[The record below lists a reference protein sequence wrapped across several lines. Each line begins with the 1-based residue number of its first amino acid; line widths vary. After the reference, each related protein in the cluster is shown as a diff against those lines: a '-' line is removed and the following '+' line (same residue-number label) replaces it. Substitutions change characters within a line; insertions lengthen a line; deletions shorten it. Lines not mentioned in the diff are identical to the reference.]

1 VVEEELSQQ
10 SSGNVLQI
18 ISLEGE
24 LENGT
29 KPELGSADL
38 LRMYEAMVLTRL
50 LDGRGLN
57 LQRQGRIGFYVPC
70 AGQEAAQVGSSFLL
84 REDDWTFPTYRDLG
98 VAIARGVPTR
108 RIMSHLMAN
117 SEDPMLGKQMPNH
130 WGFKEVN
137 FMSVASTIAA
147 HLPVSVGVA
156 ISMKMKKKD
165 TVVLSYHGDGAT
177 SEGDF
182 HVAYNFAGV
191 NKAPI
196 VFICENNG
204 WAISLPVQKQTASQ
218 TLAMKARAYG
228 FLGVT
233 VDGNDVLAVYQAT
246 REAVARARRGEGP
259 TMIECL
265 TYRMGPHS
273 TSDDPNRY
281 RTKEEI
287 EFWKKRDPIERF
299 RVYLEK
305 NGIWNLEYEN
315 KVRKKSED
323 EINNAITEEEKV
335 IPPTMS
341 TMFEGVYSE
350 QPWFLKE
357 EQKEEESFSEKE

>member
-1 VVEEELSQQ
+1 MVRENLNQP
-10 SSGNVLQI
+10 SSGSILQV
-18 ISLEGE
+18 ISLEGKVE
-24 LENGT
+24 KGRE
-29 KPELGSADL
+29 PELGEEQL
-38 LRMYEAMVLTRL
+38 RRMYEAMVLTRL
-50 LDGRGLN
+50 LDGKGLN

-70 AGQEAAQVGSSFLL
+70 AGQEAAQIGSSFLL
-84 REDDWTFPTYRDLG
+84 REDDWTFPTYRDQG
-98 VAIARGVPTR
+98 VAIARGVPLKK
-108 RIMSHLMAN
+108 IMSHLMAN
-117 SEDPMLGKQMPNH
+117 SDDPMLGKQMPNH

-156 ISMKMKKKD
+156 ISMKMKRKD
-165 TVVLSYHGDGAT
+165 SVVLAYHGDGAT

-204 WAISLPVQKQTASQ
+204 WAISLPVQKQTAST
-218 TLAMKARAYG
+218 TLAAKARAYG
-228 FLGVT
+228 FPGVR

-246 REAVARARRGEGP
+246 REAVDRARRGEGP

-287 EFWKKRDPIERF
+287 EFWKKKDPIERF

-305 NGIWNLEYEN
+305 RGLWTEEYDA
-315 KVRKKSED
+315 KVRKQCDD
-323 EINNAITEEEKV
+323 EISNAIIEEEKV
-335 IPPTMS
+335 PPPTVN
-341 TMFEGVYSE
+341 TMFEDIYAE

-357 EQKEEESFSEKE
+357 QQEEEESLSRK